1 MAAANPLGDVELTD
15 PQHMRALAHP
25 VRLAIMSRLQRFG
38 PATASELSP
47 HVGATPSVT
56 SWHMRHLA
64 GFGLVR
70 DAAPSEDRRARRWEA
85 AGRGYRFAVPPGD
98 ENPEAVAAARILSQ
112 LLFAQN
118 ALLPQ
123 EWSADV
129 EPQLTGPW
137 RHVAGVSNTR
147 VVVSADEAAAINDAV
162 EAILAPF
169 VVREPRDRPHGARSV
184 RVLRYLLP
192 DAEDDPTDPA

>member
-1 MAAANPLGDVELTD
+1 MAAANPFGDIELTD
-15 PQHMRALAHP
+15 PQSMRALAHP

-47 HVGATPSVT
+47 YVGATPSVT

-70 DAAPSEDRRARRWEA
+70 RWEA

-98 ENPEAVAAARILSQ
+98 VESEGVAAARFLSQ
-112 LLFAQN
+112 LIFAQN
-118 ALLPQ
+118 ALVPQ
-123 EWSADV
+123 EWSAEV
-129 EPQLTGPW
+129 EPTLTGRW

-147 VVVSADEAAAINDAV
+147 VVVTVDEAEAINDAID
-162 EAILAPF
+162 ALLARF
-169 VVREPRDRPHGARSV
+169 VVREPADRPHGARGV

-192 DAEDDPTDPA
+192 DADDESAEPA

>member
-1 MAAANPLGDVELTD
+1 MAANQLGDVELTD
-15 PQHMRALAHP
+15 PQSMRALAHP

-56 SWHMRHLA
+56 SWHLRHLA

-85 AGRGYRFAVPPGD
+85 AGRGFRFAVPAGD
-98 ENPEAVAAARILSQ
+98 EDSEGVAAARVLSQ
-112 LLFAQN
+112 LVFAQN

-123 EWSADV
+123 EWSANV
-129 EPQLTGPW
+129 EPWLTGPW
-137 RHVAGVSNTR
+137 RQVAGVYNTR
-147 VVVSADEAAAINDAV
+147 VVVSADEAEAINDAV

-169 VVREPRDRPHGARSV
+169 VVREPGDRPHGARGV

-192 DAEDDPTDPA
+192 EAEDETTDPA